1 MTVMPRQKAPAL
13 DLPLAGGGRFDL
25 HTHGTEKF
33 TLLMFYRGHFCQ
45 RCRGQLQE
53 LDRKIDQL
61 KALGTDIVAISMD
74 GAEDAERTR
83 KDWALAHVAV
93 AYGMSPDTARAW
105 DLYLSTPI
113 RKDEAPLFSEPACFL
128 IRADRTVQFI
138 VLNSMQRM
146 RPYPEDI
153 IETIARMTETGE
165 PARGEVE

>member
-25 HTHGTEKF
+25 HAPGGESA

-45 RCRGQLQE
+45 RCRGQLRE
-53 LDRKIDQL
+53 LDAKNDQL
-61 KALGTDIVAISMD
+61 KALNTRVVAISMD
-74 GAEDAERTR
+74 DQAKAEATR
-83 KDWALAHVAV
+83 KEWELVRVAV
-93 AYGMSPDTARAW
+93 AYGMSVETARAW

-128 IRADRTVQFI
+128 IRADGTVQFI

-146 RPYPEDI
+146 RPYPDDI
-153 IETIARMTETGE
+153 IDTIARMRETGE
-165 PARGEVE
+165 PARGEV